1 MTSSLSGPAALSQP
15 ESHQIFRA
23 VLDALSRPGI
33 PASLPEHPLPRVL
46 LPVMALADLEA
57 PVAVIEE
64 SGEYAELVRTI
75 TGAEIVEPTR
85 ARIVDVTRPLSEG
98 ELTTLCR
105 GTILAPEAG
114 ALTFLTVPDFESG
127 PRWTLIGP
135 GIDGQQAVRISGLPA
150 DFLTARQVLVGGF
163 PTGVDFVFVT
173 PDGRAIGLP
182 RTTHVIEEDS

>member
-1 MTSSLSGPAALSQP
+1 VTSSLSGPTALSQP
-15 ESHQIFRA
+15 ESHRIFRA

-33 PASLPEHPLPRVL
+33 PAQIPDNPLPRVL

-64 SGEYAELVRTI
+64 GGEYAELVRTV
-75 TGAEIVEPTR
+75 TGAAIVEPTR
-85 ARIVDVTRPLSEG
+85 ARIVGVTRCLSEG

-114 ALTFLTVPDFESG
+114 ALTFLTVPDLESG
-127 PRWTLIGP
+127 PRWTLTGP
-135 GIDGQQAVRISGLPA
+135 GIDGRQTVRISGLPA
-150 DFLTARQVLVGGF
+150 DFLAARRILVGGF

-173 PDGRAIGLP
+173 PDGRAVGLP